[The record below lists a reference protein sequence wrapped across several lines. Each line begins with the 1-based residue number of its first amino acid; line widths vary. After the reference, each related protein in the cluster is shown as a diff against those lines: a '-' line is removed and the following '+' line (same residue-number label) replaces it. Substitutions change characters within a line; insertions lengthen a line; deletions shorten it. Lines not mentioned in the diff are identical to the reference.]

1 MDSSLNIVVFSDQ
14 GGGGTPTMNKHT
26 LYANLD
32 NKQELFLR
40 QKVIAGSAE
49 ATLETYKKV
58 FDNIN
63 SIVGQLDYENQ
74 SHFELQVLSYFE
86 TIFDKF
92 KPTTYNIKRR
102 HLTAYFNFL
111 KDTNQIEDNPVH
123 SMKIRNRKEDNEPR
137 PADTD
142 DLKTMLSA
150 INLKTYTGFR
160 DYTFITLIVDTG
172 IRPSE
177 CVRLTGEHIDLDHLY
192 INLTSDIT
200 KTSRPRSVPLSNV
213 VAECICKLFDLN
225 HKYFISENLF
235 LSETGQPV
243 QTYVFQKRLKYY
255 SDKLGIK
262 ITPYQLRH
270 YFGTQYLKNQGG
282 NLIYLQKLMGHADI
296 SMTKRY
302 VQVDKE
308 ALSSNHKLA
317 TPLQNVVQRN
327 TRVRKLFK

>member
-1 MDSSLNIVVFSDQ
+1 
-14 GGGGTPTMNKHT
+14 MNKQT
-26 LYANLD
+26 LYADMD

-40 QKVIAGSAE
+40 QKVLVGSAD
-49 ATLETYKKV
+49 ATLSTYRKV
-58 FDNIN
+58 LANIN
-63 SIVGQLDYENQ
+63 EIVGALDYENQ

-92 KPTTYNIKRR
+92 NPATYNIKRR

-111 KDTNQIEDNPVH
+111 KEANQIAENPIH
-123 SMKIRNRKEDNEPR
+123 SMKIRQRKEDNEPR
-137 PADTD
+137 PANTK
-142 DLKTMLSA
+142 DLKAMLGT

-177 CVRLTGEHIDLDHLY
+177 CVRLTEKHLDLEHLY

-200 KTSRPRSVPLSNV
+200 KTSRPRSVPLSSL
-213 VAECICKLFDLN
+213 VAEYIQKLLDLN
-225 HKYFISENLF
+225 RQHFTAENLF
-235 LSETGQPV
+235 LSETGKPV
-243 QTYVFQKRLKYY
+243 QTYVFQKRLRYY

-282 NLIYLQKLMGHADI
+282 NLLYLQKLMGHADL

-308 ALSSNHKLA
+308 ALTSNHKLA

-327 TRVRKLFK
+327 TRLRKIFK